1 MRPPEGALLET
12 LRSAARPKLSVR
24 EAARRASISPSR
36 WTQIERGYKQ
46 ETRELRVPVRAPADT
61 LARMAEVVG
70 ATPAQLADAGRKDAA
85 DELQRMQV
93 ATRAVEGT
101 DLDPDTRA
109 RRNQI
114 IHMTPDYGDGVKWN
128 LKLAEDGIRLAELVY
143 DDLGGVD
150 LSGEARSGANDVMKS
165 ALSGALESILGAYDI
180 VGDAPPGEEKEHLSR
195 QVVAMIQRHA
205 IASNRLGVAL
215 PPEKQWPLPDKGTS
229 GSDADL

>member
-1 MRPPEGALLET
+1 MTDPRPTPEGELLER
-12 LRSAARPKLSVR
+12 LRKDVRPTLSVR
-24 EAARRASISPSR
+24 EAAKRADISEARWRQIAKGYSQPS
-36 WTQIERGYKQ
+36 KDV
-46 ETRELRVPVRAPADT
+46 RVPVRAPADT

-70 ATPAQLADAGRKDAA
+70 ATAAQLTNAGRKDAA

-109 RRNQI
+109 RRNRI
-114 IHMTPDYGDGVKWN
+114 IHMTPDFGDGVKWN

-165 ALSGALESILGAYDI
+165 ALSGALESIFGAYDI
-180 VGDAPPGEEKEHLSR
+180 VGDMPASEEKEHLSR

-215 PPEKQWPLPDKGTS
+215 PPEKQWPLNP
-229 GSDADL
+229 